1 MRTIQQAIDQVKT
14 LTYNNKH
21 IRALIFQGSLIMPHP
36 KIDAFTDIDPLF
48 IVDDLNM
55 FINDESWIELFGTPI
70 ARFNDKIDISQGGE
84 CYTRLMI
91 MDDHFKIDASFMHV
105 KDARFANNFLLYK
118 IIIDKDNVVP
128 KPSFNDAS
136 AFYVNKPSQE
146 TYVKTIQTFFFDT
159 SYVIKSLRRGEF
171 FFTRH
176 MYHVLNQ
183 KLKKLLSWY
192 VGIFNDFNI
201 NIGSEGR
208 YLFDML
214 DKKTRAMLLETFA
227 GKTMDD
233 NFKALDA
240 YVNLVG
246 HLGRTI
252 EKHLGYPY
260 PYQTEKDMIR
270 YIEEATCRPLETQ
283 PDISL

>member
-1 MRTIQQAIDQVKT
+1 MRTIQQAIDQAKT
-14 LTYNNKH
+14 LTHNNNH
-21 IRALIFQGSLIMPHP
+21 IRALIFQGSLVMPDP

-48 IVDDLNM
+48 IVDDLNI
-55 FINDESWIELFGTPI
+55 FINDESWINIFGTPI
-70 ARFNDKIDISQGGE
+70 ARFNDEIDINQSVTW
-84 CYTRLMI
+84 YTRLMI

-105 KDARFANNFLLYK
+105 KDICFIHEFPLYK
-118 IIIDKDNVVP
+118 TIIDKDNIVP

-146 TYVKTIQTFFFDT
+146 LYSKTIQSFFIDT

-192 VGIFNDFNI
+192 VGVFNDFNI

-208 YLFDML
+208 YLFDIL
-214 DKKTRAMLLETFA
+214 DKKTRALLLETFA

-240 YVNLVG
+240 YVSLVG

-270 YIEEATCRPLETQ
+270 YIKETKHRPLDSQ
-283 PDISL
+283 QDITL